1 MTNFYIENKELV
13 NKRYRFFKSL
23 VNMSYEEMKLWAKEP
38 CSRAASIKVK
48 EVISRVTRLLRKPK
62 ETWTRKDYIDS
73 GKVTSYLSRAIKIK
87 DSIKSASKTCPKGK
101 NYYALKNWAFD
112 RAKARRKK

>member
-23 VNMSYEEMKLWAKEP
+23 VNMSYEEMKLWAKQP

-62 ETWTRKDYIDS
+62 EIWTRKDYIDS

-87 DSIKSASKTCPKGK
+87 DSIKPASKTCPKGK

-112 RAKARRKK
+112 RAKKRKR